1 MRLLCRRIR
10 EERSG
15 QALVELAIAL
25 PVMLLILL
33 GGMEL
38 ARICYA
44 AIEVSNA
51 ARAAAQYA
59 ILNGGAFRTPYLNT
73 TTNVTFFSSGLDDTG
88 MMKAAQADAYDVNTI
103 MNSPLQWSNG
113 YPYYT
118 CSCSGL
124 GTPICAIGSPPTGC
138 TGSFVEETVFV
149 QMQTTFDPLFYIP
162 LPGWSGHK
170 ITLYGY
176 AQAKVIP

>member
-1 MRLLCRRIR
+1 MRLVCRRIR

-25 PVMLLILL
+25 PVLLLILL
-33 GGMEL
+33 GGVEL

-51 ARAAAQYA
+51 AHAAAQYA
-59 ILNGGAFRTPYLNT
+59 VLNGGAFRDSDPL
-73 TTNVTFFSSGLDDTG
+73 SSGLDSTG
-88 MMKAAQADAYDVNTI
+88 MMHAAQADAYDVNTI
-103 MNSPLQWSNG
+103 LNTPLAWSNG

-118 CSCSGL
+118 CSCSGT
-124 GTPICAIGSPPTGC
+124 GTPICTKTLPPSGC
-138 TGSFVEETVFV
+138 TTSFVEETVYV
-149 QMQTTFDPLFYIP
+149 QMKTTFDPLFYVP
-162 LPGWSGHK
+162 LPGWSGRK
-170 ITLYGY
+170 ITLRGY